1 MSSTPRPHDLLWLN
15 HASALEAIAEP
26 WVAQQWRAALPVVV
40 RRDVDDQARIPVGV
54 RGMKREQR
62 AAGWVQ
68 AHNIVRCVTPEML
81 VERERLLGSL
91 CFTAA
96 GSGGYRPYLTPLV
109 LALGRHRQ
117 YRLCAGNR
125 DPGAACGKRSGS
137 ADPRAAAAG
146 SRGAARVAGP
156 CGPTAVPRR
165 YPGRNALRRLRP

>member
-1 MSSTPRPHDLLWLN
+1 MSSTPRPHDLVWLN

-81 VERERLLGSL
+81 VERERLLGSP
-91 CFTAA
+91 FVSQPPVQAA
-96 GSGGYRPYLTPLV
+96 IALTL
-109 LALGRHRQ
+109 H
-117 YRLCAGNR
+117 
-125 DPGAACGKRSGS
+125 
-137 ADPRAAAAG
+137 
-146 SRGAARVAGP
+146 
-156 CGPTAVPRR
+156 
-165 YPGRNALRRLRP
+165 